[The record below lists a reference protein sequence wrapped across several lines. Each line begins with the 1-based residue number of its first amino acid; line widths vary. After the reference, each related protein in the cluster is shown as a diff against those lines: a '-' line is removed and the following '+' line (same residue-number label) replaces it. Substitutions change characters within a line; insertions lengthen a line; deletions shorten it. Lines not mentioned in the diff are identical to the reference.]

1 MNALRLLVSFFICAG
16 TLLASALAIL
26 TFSPNW
32 LYPAHDPVLSAAVL
46 SDRPFIATV
55 LSDRSPIE
63 DTPSHLGVR
72 VPDVAS

>member
-1 MNALRLLVSFFICAG
+1 
-16 TLLASALAIL
+16 
-26 TFSPNW
+26 
-32 LYPAHDPVLSAAVL
+32 VLSAAVL

-63 DTPSHLGVR
+63 DTPPHLGVR